1 MTKILFSYAVNR
13 RIIIRS
19 YAEYLRRAYGV
30 LTSEFTH
37 LSMPML
43 PILFAR
49 NSNFKL

>member
-30 LTSEFTH
+30 RSIDLGIY
-37 LSMPML
+37 L
-43 PILFAR
+43 PFYADVAYLVC
-49 NSNFKL
+49 